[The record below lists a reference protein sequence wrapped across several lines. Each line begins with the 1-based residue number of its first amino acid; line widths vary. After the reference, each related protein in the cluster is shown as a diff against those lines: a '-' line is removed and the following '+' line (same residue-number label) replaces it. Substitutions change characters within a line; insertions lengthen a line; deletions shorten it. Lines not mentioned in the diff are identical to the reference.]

1 MYLHLL
7 RGYILAEFSIN
18 QTDVSSTYRVVE
30 RERENNASFKN
41 IHNKKR
47 DIISLPP
54 FFPLF
59 SVKFS
64 SHDPFHHAYPLFPLQ
79 LLINNPGTN

>member
-30 RERENNASFKN
+30 RERERENNASLRLKIYITKN
-41 IHNKKR
+41 AI
-47 DIISLPP
+47 
-54 FFPLF
+54 
-59 SVKFS
+59 
-64 SHDPFHHAYPLFPLQ
+64 
-79 LLINNPGTN
+79 

>member
-30 RERENNASFKN
+30 RERENNASLRLKIYITKN
-41 IHNKKR
+41 AI
-47 DIISLPP
+47 
-54 FFPLF
+54 
-59 SVKFS
+59 
-64 SHDPFHHAYPLFPLQ
+64 
-79 LLINNPGTN
+79 